1 MMAMVMKI
9 IALVIIPLI
18 VMAMTGT
25 VYILARSLIFKI
37 FA

>member
-9 IALVIIPLI
+9 IALVI

>member
-1 MMAMVMKI
+1 MMAIEMKI
-9 IALVIIPLI
+9 ITLVIIPLI

>member
-1 MMAMVMKI
+1 MMAIEMKI
-9 IALVIIPLI
+9 ITLVIIPLI

-25 VYILARSLIFKI
+25 VYILARSHIFTI

>member
-1 MMAMVMKI
+1 MMAMVTKV

-25 VYILARSLIFKI
+25 VYILAISLIFKI